1 MWFVKCL
8 IRKGYNICML
18 YMRLYVLFMLCFVVE
33 VKYCYCDLGRL
44 FEYIFVYK
52 NKMWKNFL
60 FVKYLFWRIGRLFE
74 GSYLKY
80 FEIEGIK

>member
-1 MWFVKCL
+1 MYVIYEIICVIYVMFCGWGEVLLLWFGK
-8 IRKGYNICML
+8 I
-18 YMRLYVLFMLCFVVE
+18 
-33 VKYCYCDLGRL
+33 

-60 FVKYLFWRIGRLFE
+60 FVKYLFWGIGRLFE